1 MRGFFDPAD
10 LYRTVEGGLDAA
22 GEFIPGGGDFL
33 SVRRK
38 SGDEDENVFGRRGD
52 LSCLLI
58 FGQPAGGAEVV
69 SERNGDII
77 LCFRMESVRL
87 RSPMS

>member
-22 GEFIPGGGDFL
+22 GEFISGGGDFF

-38 SGDEDENVFGRRGD
+38 SGDEDENVF
-52 LSCLLI
+52 
-58 FGQPAGGAEVV
+58 
-69 SERNGDII
+69 
-77 LCFRMESVRL
+77 
-87 RSPMS
+87 RSPG